1 MLLAFGDY
9 LLDSERR
16 ELRRGAELIAVEPQ
30 VFDLLLYLLRHR
42 DRVVGKDDL
51 LQTVWGGRIV
61 SDSALAARLNAARRA
76 LGDDGRAQRW
86 IRTLPRKGV
95 RFIGEVMEVP
105 AAPDATTG
113 IRARKPAPACPE
125 RPSIAVLPFANP
137 GGEREQECLAAGL
150 VEDLITTLSRL
161 RWLSVVA
168 RNSTL
173 SNQGSRAGIGQASAA
188 PGIRYILEGSV
199 RRGGNRMRITARLLE
214 SETGRQVWADRYDC
228 SLAASFAVQDEITD
242 AILAALESEIGAVE
256 GERARRSPPGHLGAW
271 ELYQRG
277 MWHLSRRNRE
287 DFTAAHAWFGEA
299 LALDPAFAAAH
310 AGFAVSSFWQITHGF
325 TTDAEASR
333 AELLD
338 AASRAVEL
346 DPRDALAHSALG
358 LAFMEC
364 AEHPNAVAEHEIAT
378 ALNPTSAFA
387 QWCFGYALRRA
398 DRNDEALPRF
408 DLALRLNPRGPM
420 AWSYSTLRASALY
433 HLKRYEEAALA
444 ASEAMRTRL
453 DDIVWPLVHRAAAL
467 GRLDRKRAAEPV
479 IADLLRRRP
488 GLTVSGFAAWPYN
501 RNLSASTLEHTAVG
515 LQKAGLPL

>member
-1 MLLAFGDY
+1 VLLAFGDY
-9 LLDSERR
+9 VLDGERR
-16 ELRRGAELIAVEPQ
+16 ELRRGGEPIALEPQ
-30 VFDLLLYLLRHR
+30 VFDLLLYLVQNR
-42 DRVVGKDDL
+42 DRVASKDDL
-51 LQTVWGGRIV
+51 LQAVWGGRLV

-76 LGDDGRAQRW
+76 IGDDGEAQRW

-95 RFIGEVMEVP
+95 RFIGEVTEAP
-105 AAPDATTG
+105 AALDATSS
-113 IRARKPAPACPE
+113 IKVRKQAAVFPE

-137 GGEREQECLAAGL
+137 GGEREQECFAAGL
-150 VEDLITTLSRL
+150 AEELITTLSRL
-161 RWLSVVA
+161 RWLDVVVRDA
-168 RNSTL
+168 AL
-173 SNQGSRAGIGQASAA
+173 FQQGGRADIEQASAE
-188 PGIRYILEGSV
+188 PGIRYLLAGAV
-199 RRGGNRMRITARLLE
+199 RSDSGRMRITVRLVE
-214 SETGRQVWADRYDC
+214 SETSRQVWAVRYDRP
-228 SLAASFAVQDEITD
+228 LAAGFAVQDEITD
-242 AILAALESEIGAVE
+242 AILAALEQEIGAAE
-256 GERARRSPPGHLGAW
+256 GERARRSPPGRLGAW

-287 DFTAAHAWFGEA
+287 DFTAAHALFGEA
-299 LALDPAFAAAH
+299 FALDPAFAAAH

-325 TTDAEASR
+325 TADAEKSR

-338 AASRAVEL
+338 AASRAVAL
-346 DPRDALAHSALG
+346 DPCDALAHSALG

-408 DLALRLNPRGPM
+408 NLALRLNPRGPM

-433 HLKRYEEAALA
+433 HLKRYEEAAFA
-444 ASEAMRTRL
+444 AGEAMRTRL
-453 DDIVWPLVHRAAAL
+453 DDVVWPLVHRAAAL
-467 GRLDRKRAAEPV
+467 GRLNRKREAEPV
-479 IADLLRRRP
+479 ITDLLRRRP

-501 RNLSASTLEHTAVG
+501 QSLSACTLEHTAVG